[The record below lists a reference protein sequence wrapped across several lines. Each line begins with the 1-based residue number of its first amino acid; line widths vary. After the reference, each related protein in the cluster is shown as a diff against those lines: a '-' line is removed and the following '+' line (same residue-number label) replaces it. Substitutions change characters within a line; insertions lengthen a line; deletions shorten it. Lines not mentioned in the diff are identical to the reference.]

1 MAASSLEA
9 LVVSATDRFDE
20 RYGQQPRWIVAAP
33 GRVNI
38 IGEHVDYNDG
48 FVLPMAIE
56 RYCVIAAGMTND
68 EARMTNAEERSNSSF
83 DIRHSSLAATVF
95 SVAADD
101 EVAISLTDPQHH
113 PVPGHWSNYVAG
125 VIAGCVERGMRPAGF
140 QAVIESSVPYGGGL
154 SSSASL
160 EVATATL
167 MEAITGTTLGL
178 VEKALLCQ
186 KAEHEYAGVPCGIM
200 DQFASVM
207 GQEGHLML
215 LDCRSQELEQVPF
228 TDPSV
233 TVLIINTNVKH
244 ELSGGEYAERRGKC
258 ESAARKLGVRS
269 LRDAT
274 LAQLESRRE
283 QLEPTEYHRARH
295 AISEIERTGQA
306 AAALKAGDW
315 PRVGRL
321 MYASHDSLRDD
332 YEVSC
337 AELDLLVNLAREL
350 GPARGVIGSR
360 MTGGGFGGCTV
371 TLVETAK
378 VDNVAQHLAQSYR
391 AETGIEPS
399 VLTSRPARGAHVV
412 QSP

>member
-1 MAASSLEA
+1 MEKHAMAASSLEA
-9 LVVSATDRFDE
+9 LVVSTADRFDE
-20 RYGQQPRWIVAAP
+20 RYGRQPRWIVAAP

-38 IGEHVDYNDG
+38 IGEHIDYNDG

-56 RYCVIAAGMTND
+56 RYCVIAAAPTPGET
-68 EARMTNAEERSNSSF
+68 AS
-83 DIRHSSLAATVF
+83 VF
-95 SVAADD
+95 SVAAEG
-101 EVAISLTDPQHH
+101 EVSISLAAPRRADTP
-113 PVPGHWSNYVAG
+113 PGHWSNYVIG
-125 VIAGCVERGMRPAGF
+125 VIAGFVERGMRPAGF

-160 EVATATL
+160 EVAAATL
-167 MEAITGTTLGL
+167 MEAMTGTTLGL

-215 LDCRSQELEQVPF
+215 LDCRSRQLEQVPF
-228 TDPSV
+228 TNPGV

-244 ELSGGEYAERRGKC
+244 ELSGGEYAERRGQC
-258 ESAARKLGVRS
+258 ESAARKLDVRS
-269 LRDAT
+269 LRDAA
-274 LAQLESRRE
+274 LDQLESQRAH
-283 QLEPTEYHRARH
+283 LEPTEFRRARH
-295 AISEIERTGQA
+295 AISEIERTAQA
-306 AAALKAGDW
+306 VAALKAGDW

-350 GPARGVIGSR
+350 GSARGVIGSR

-371 TLVETAK
+371 TLVETAN
-378 VDNVAQHLAQSYR
+378 VDSVAQHLAQSYR

-399 VLTSRPARGAHVV
+399 VLTSRPARGAHVIKTA
-412 QSP
+412 